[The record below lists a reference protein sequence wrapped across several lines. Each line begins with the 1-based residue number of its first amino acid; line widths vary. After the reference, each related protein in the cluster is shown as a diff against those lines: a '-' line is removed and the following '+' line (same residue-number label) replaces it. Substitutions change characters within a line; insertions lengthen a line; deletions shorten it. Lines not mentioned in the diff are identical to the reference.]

1 MDTFAA
7 LALATD
13 PPTPSML
20 QRRPE
25 PKSAPLITI
34 TMWKMI
40 IGQAIYQLAVTL
52 ILNFAGASI
61 LSYQTEHEKK
71 ALQTTVF
78 NTFVWM
84 QIFNQYACRRL
95 DNGFNIFEGMFK
107 NYWFLTIQ
115 VIIVGGQL
123 LIIFVGGAAF
133 SINHINA
140 AQWAY
145 SLILGAFSIPVSI
158 IIRLVPDELFARFV
172 PSLPKRKR
180 SGPALFLEDEDQ
192 LRQWNPALEDI
203 REELTFLRKVRGGRM
218 SELYYK
224 LQHPKEAFMPRSR
237 SGSSSRSRSNSD
249 IPRTPEN
256 EPASPDPAQPSPQTP
271 EKSRRRARSASNSV
285 FGPAAMAGIIAGSV
299 AGGWSPVDRRSEDRP
314 PTIRFNR
321 ARAYSGLTD
330 NAGIEVHPDTR
341 PDDPV
346 IVENPQRSPVPPSQN
361 PELAP
366 HFDHAPPSQA
376 VSPIRGRRSHSR
388 HSSVAP

>member
-13 PPTPSML
+13 PPSPSML
-20 QRRPE
+20 RRRPE

-40 IGQAIYQLAVTL
+40 IGQSIYQLAVTL
-52 ILNFAGASI
+52 ILYFGGDTI
-61 LSYQTEHEKK
+61 LSYQTVHEQK

-95 DNGFNIFEGMFK
+95 DNKFNIFEGMFR
-107 NYWFLTIQ
+107 NYWFLAIQ

-133 SINHINA
+133 SINHINGA
-140 AQWAY
+140 EWGY
-145 SLILGAFSIPVSI
+145 SIILGLLSIPVSI
-158 IIRLVPDELFARFV
+158 IIRLVPDELFMKFV
-172 PSLPKRKR
+172 PSLPTRKR
-180 SGPALFLEDEDQ
+180 SGPALFFEDDDK

-203 REELTFLRKVRGGRM
+203 RDELTFLRRIRGGRM

-224 LQHPKEAFMPRSR
+224 LQHPTEMFLPRSR
-237 SGSSSRSRSNSD
+237 SGSRSRSRSNSD

-256 EPASPDPAQPSPQTP
+256 EPASPDPSQPSPQTP
-271 EKSRRRARSASNSV
+271 EKKIRRARSSSNSV

-299 AGGWSPVDRRSEDRP
+299 AGGWSPVDRRSEEQQ

-321 ARAYSGLTD
+321 ARAYSGITD

-341 PDDPV
+341 ADDPV
-346 IVENPQRSPVPPSQN
+346 IVENPQLSPVPPSQN
-361 PELAP
+361 PDLAP
-366 HFDHAPPSQA
+366 HFDHAPPSQS
-376 VSPIRGRRSHSR
+376 VSPMRGRRSHSR